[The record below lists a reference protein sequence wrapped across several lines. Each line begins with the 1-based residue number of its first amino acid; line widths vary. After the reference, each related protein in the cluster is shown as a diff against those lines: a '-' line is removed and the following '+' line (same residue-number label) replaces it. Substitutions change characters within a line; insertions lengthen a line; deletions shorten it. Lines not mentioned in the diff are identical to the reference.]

1 MTGWPRSTPTNWLHN
16 DLEAVTLSRY
26 PELADL
32 KRLLLNEGALGTLMS
47 GSGPTVFGIFKEEG
61 VALQAAHRLKAVTG
75 FWTAAV
81 QGVA

>member
-1 MTGWPRSTPTNWLHN
+1 
-16 DLEAVTLSRY
+16 
-26 PELADL
+26 
-32 KRLLLNEGALGTLMS
+32 MS

-61 VALQAAHRLKAVTG
+61 LAVQAATRLKAATG